1 MDKNLIDIKL
11 DKKVFSVVSLSDELT
26 DKAFWLSKE
35 PIERLRHIE
44 VLRRINY
51 GPRAAARLQR
61 VLEIT
66 ELNSLPC
73 E

>member
-1 MDKNLIDIKL
+1 MDKNLINIKL
-11 DKKVFSVVSLSDELT
+11 DKKAFSVASLSDGLT
-26 DKAFWLSKE
+26 DKDYWLSVE

-61 VLEIT
+61 ILEVT
-66 ELNSLPC
+66 ER
-73 E
+73 